1 MLYSTLKDMQALN
14 KINHQANLKYDYSLK
29 WYFRG
34 KFFVQCQCQC
44 QPKVHLCTSRAFGCN
59 SGSSVLGGHSKCTS
73 EFVAL
78 RHSSTQGTHTLGYSG
93 HLGTWTL
100 TPSGTQG
107 TYLKGVCKVTC
118 LSCLRA
124 VRAYVLTCPTCL
136 CALRAYVPSCLK
148 LIRAYVSTCLKL
160 LRVYVPRCLSYLRA
174 LRAYVPTCLPA
185 FVP

>member
-1 MLYSTLKDMQALN
+1 MLYSALKDIQALN
-14 KINHQANLKYDYSLK
+14 KTNHQANLRYDYQLK
-29 WYFRG
+29 RYFRG

-78 RHSSTQGTHTLGYSG
+78 RHSSTQGTHALGYSG

-124 VRAYVLTCPTCL
+124 YVPYLPMRLTCLRTFVPQITTC
-136 CALRAYVPSCLK
+136 
-148 LIRAYVSTCLKL
+148 
-160 LRVYVPRCLSYLRA
+160 LRVYVP
-174 LRAYVPTCLPA
+174 
-185 FVP
+185 